1 MAKKRNRT
9 ERGPQPGPDQ
19 ADSLS
24 STARDGTSASGV
36 PGKHAARVIAI
47 ANQKGGVGKSTTA
60 VNLGACLAEAG
71 KVVLVIDL
79 DPQGNASTG
88 VGISHSGRDVT
99 IYEVLTAGM
108 DISAAVLPTDMEGLA
123 VVPSTIDLAGA
134 EIELVSQFSR
144 EARLSRALESVR
156 ASYDFILLDCPPS
169 LGLLTVNALTAAD
182 ELIVPIQC
190 EYYALEGLGQL
201 LKNVRLVQQN
211 VNPRLRLTGIV
222 MTMFDSRTKLADQV
236 VAEVRAYFGPRV
248 YDSVIPR
255 SVRLAEAPGFGK
267 TIIQYD
273 PASKGARAYRHLAEE
288 LLTKA
293 AGDGLGEIDLTSMG
307 QGMDVEP
314 SFEEEPDDAR
324 DTAAALPV
332 APAWPLEDE
341 VGPAPAAIP
350 REPSGQ
356 STQQDAPPS
365 APVAKHDPGELERR
379 DTGPPA
385 EDLESGPA
393 LAADASPDG
402 TRADNDAG
410 VRDDADLETA
420 RLEQETRAPDPGE
433 PLPTTQGNVDQRRPR
448 DSTEGSDEPS
458 RSASTTG
465 DLAAGGGG
473 IEPESP
479 APQPLSGGRL
489 LQIVAEEWDGMGVG
503 PDEEVSGA
511 QISDE
516 PTSEERTTQVQ
527 PRRVEPIVLGELPDS
542 VEEPEVPAEQPEGGK
557 RKRWL
562 FGKSKGGHT

>member
-1 MAKKRNRT
+1 M
-9 ERGPQPGPDQ
+9 
-19 ADSLS
+19 
-24 STARDGTSASGV
+24 
-36 PGKHAARVIAI
+36 HAARVIAI

-108 DISAAVLPTDMEGLA
+108 DIAAAVLPTDMEGLA

-248 YDSVIPR
+248 YDAVIPR

-307 QGMDVEP
+307 QGMVVEP
-314 SFEEEPDDAR
+314 SAGEEPGDAG
-324 DTAAALPV
+324 DLAATLPV
-332 APAWPLEDE
+332 TPAWPLEDE
-341 VGPAPAAIP
+341 VGPASAAAP
-350 REPSGQ
+350 EEPSGQ
-356 STQQDAPPS
+356 STQQDAPLS
-365 APVAKHDPGELERR
+365 GPVADHDPSEPGKSGSR
-379 DTGPPA
+379 GSA
-385 EDLESGPA
+385 EDLESGRA
-393 LAADASPDG
+393 LTADASPDA

-410 VRDDADLETA
+410 VRDDVDLETI
-420 RLEQETRAPDPGE
+420 RLGQDTRAPDSGE
-433 PLPTTQGNVDQRRPR
+433 PLPTPQGNLDQQGPP
-448 DSTEGSDEPS
+448 DSNEGVDEPT
-458 RSASTTG
+458 RPASASG
-465 DLAAGGGG
+465 DLATMRGG
-473 IEPESP
+473 IKPESP

-503 PDEEVSGA
+503 PDEDVAGD
-511 QISDE
+511 QGPDE
-516 PTSEERTTQVQ
+516 PTSDERMTPVQ
-527 PRRVEPIVLGELPDS
+527 PRRVDPIVLGELPDL
-542 VEEPEVPAEQPEGGK
+542 VEEQEVPAEQPKRGK

-562 FGKSKGGHT
+562 FGKSKGGHR